1 VGLRLVVGGGLMVGG
16 GGGVGWGRVDNS
28 MVHRGMS
35 YSMGNRGM
43 SYSMGNRGVCN
54 GTMSMNHSLMV
65 DRASVVDKGS
75 NRGLGY
81 RGIGGGRGGG
91 VAIYLGV
98 SISISISVHQAG

>member
-1 VGLRLVVGGGLMVGG
+1 MGLRLVVGGGLMVGG

-43 SYSMGNRGVCN
+43 VYYGLV
-54 GTMSMNHSLMV
+54 V
-65 DRASVVDKGS
+65 DRASVVNKGS

-81 RGIGGGRGGG
+81 RGVGGGRGGG
-91 VAIYLGV
+91 VAINLGISLGR
-98 SISISISVHQAG
+98 SISMD

>member
-35 YSMGNRGM
+35 YSMGNRGV
-43 SYSMGNRGVCN
+43 SYSVCN
-54 GTMSMNHSLMV
+54 GTMSMNHSLVV
-65 DRASVVDKGS
+65 DRASVVNKGS

-81 RGIGGGRGGG
+81 RGIGGSRGGG
-91 VAIYLGV
+91 VAIYLGGSF
-98 SISISISVHQAG
+98 SISICMHQAG